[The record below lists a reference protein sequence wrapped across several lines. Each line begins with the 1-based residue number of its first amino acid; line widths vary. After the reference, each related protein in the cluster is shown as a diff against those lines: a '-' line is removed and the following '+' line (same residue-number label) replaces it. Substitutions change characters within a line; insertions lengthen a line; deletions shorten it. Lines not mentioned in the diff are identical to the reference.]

1 VAIREPHLVAR
12 SRNRVL
18 WRRRVQA
25 GFVSQA
31 ELGRAV
37 NASRQT
43 INAIENNRSLP
54 NVSLALAIARAVDAS
69 VEELFDQR
77 LTGRV

>member
-1 VAIREPHLVAR
+1 MRDPRVVAR
-12 SRNRVL
+12 FQSRNLVL
-18 WRRRVQA
+18 LRRRVLA
-25 GFVSQA
+25 GYTQE
-31 ELGRAV
+31 ELALAV
-37 NASRQT
+37 HASRQT
-43 INAIENNRSLP
+43 INAIENNRTLP